1 LKIKNNP
8 QIEIK
13 GENMDSGTV
22 NFTAF
27 IDSIENRQFSEIV
40 YLLEQEATA
49 AERSLYQRKIPL
61 NDSGNPS
68 VQYVLTLKKFI
79 EFMRFNIKPVKS
91 EKERY
96 RKFQKALQSLR
107 SQNPMAYRRLPQDN
121 DDIPAHAI

>member
-1 LKIKNNP
+1 
-8 QIEIK
+8 
-13 GENMDSGTV
+13 MDSGTV

-68 VQYVLTLKKFI
+68 VHYVLTLKKFI